1 MSGSSGRLTST
12 QGKVNR
18 QLPATGRHD
27 RPLPVRRRKKPT
39 TITKAIPTRSVAEIT
54 LLWTSIMNA
63 TRSLGLL
70 FLILVGAAAF
80 YWFVTKPVLP
90 LDRTL
95 TNTQGKSLEVRIQGK
110 DSVNLQVDRRADG
123 ERFEIPIQ
131 SLVWKDRIVA
141 MRLPNEAAP
150 PKVVVNEAPADP
162 YIASRQK
169 ELAALREKRGLFIK
183 ELESQTLGAML
194 ARKRRDDIISIE
206 KEIRELE
213 VAIEAYQY
221 RQKEN

>member
-1 MSGSSGRLTST
+1 
-12 QGKVNR
+12 
-18 QLPATGRHD
+18 
-27 RPLPVRRRKKPT
+27 
-39 TITKAIPTRSVAEIT
+39 
-54 LLWTSIMNA
+54 MNA

-90 LDRTL
+90 LDRTI
-95 TNTQGKSLEVRIQGK
+95 TNTQGKSLDVTIQGK

-141 MRLPNEAAP
+141 MRLRNEAAP
-150 PKVVVNEAPADP
+150 PKVVVNEKAVDP
-162 YIASRQK
+162 YVASRQK
-169 ELAALREKRGLFIK
+169 ELAALREKRDLFEK
-183 ELESQTLGAML
+183 ELESNTLGEML
-194 ARKRRDDIISIE
+194 ARKRKDDLAALQ

>member
-1 MSGSSGRLTST
+1 
-12 QGKVNR
+12 
-18 QLPATGRHD
+18 
-27 RPLPVRRRKKPT
+27 
-39 TITKAIPTRSVAEIT
+39 
-54 LLWTSIMNA
+54 MNA

-90 LDRTL
+90 LDRTI
-95 TNTQGKSLEVRIQGK
+95 TNTQGKSLEVTIQGK

-150 PKVVVNEAPADP
+150 PKVVVNEKAVDP
-162 YIASRQK
+162 YVASRQK
-169 ELAALREKRGLFIK
+169 ELAALREKRDLFEK
-183 ELESQTLGAML
+183 ELESNTLGEML
-194 ARKRRDDIISIE
+194 ARKRKDDLAALQ